1 MKSLGTCE
9 LYVSACGTIEHAN
22 AAAQH
27 VLGLAGDALRGQLVL
42 NRLDESS
49 RKRWRDFWLQWTPGT
64 PLEQAEAVQAPP
76 DLNIVRGDGSWVP
89 TCAKVRASRDGE
101 PGRAVLTLRPL
112 VAKPLSGNGPAPDS
126 LHDALTG
133 LPNRRGARDIIEAA
147 SALGA
152 HAGETISVACVDLD
166 NFRSVNEGYGHDLA
180 ESLLRRVGALL
191 QECAQGFG
199 RVCRSAGD
207 EFLII
212 RRSARSAEEMRG
224 FVPLFMSRLHRPIE
238 VGGETLVVTASVGV
252 ATQACEGNR
261 FDTLMQR
268 ASQAMSRAKRLGRN
282 TWYIALEESAPCLA
296 QQLIKTRLY
305 RAIEQGH
312 LALHYQPIVDLRT
325 GRLRSLEALM
335 RWEDEQLGQV
345 SPSIFIPIAE
355 ESGLM
360 AALGAWTLEQACRQ
374 AAQWRRS
381 HAVSGPIAVN
391 VSAVQ
396 LQRGEFEVDLRR
408 IMAEHAVS
416 PGMLELEVTESA
428 LIHDGAHLAALSSRL
443 RDLGVGI
450 AIDDFGTG
458 YSNLLYLKH
467 FHPSKIKIDRCF
479 VHTITSAPEDR
490 AIVRAVIDM
499 AHAIGAKVVAE
510 GVENEEVGRLL
521 CELGCD
527 EAQGYYF
534 ARPGPAAAMDEWL
547 SGEYPSCICS
557 VRAA

>member
-9 LYVSACGTIEHAN
+9 LYISACGTIEHTN

-27 VLGLAGDALRGQLVL
+27 VLGLPGDALRGQLVL
-42 NRLDESS
+42 NRLDEPS
-49 RKRWRDFWLQWTPGT
+49 RRRWREFWLQSTPGAQFDAGSVPT
-64 PLEQAEAVQAPP
+64 

-89 TCAKVRASRDGE
+89 TCAKVRASNEGE
-101 PGRAVLTLRPL
+101 PGHAVLTLKPL
-112 VAKPLSGNGPAPDS
+112 VAKPLSDGGKAPDS

-133 LPNRRGARDIIEAA
+133 LPNRRGARDVIEAA
-147 SALGA
+147 SAIGA
-152 HAGETISVACVDLD
+152 QAGETISVACIDLD
-166 NFRSVNEGYGHDLA
+166 NFRSVNEGYGHDVA
-180 ESLLRRVGALL
+180 ESVLRCVGELLL
-191 QECAQGFG
+191 ECAQGFG

-212 RRSARSAEEMRG
+212 RRSAQSAEEMRN
-224 FVPLFMSRLHRPIE
+224 FVPSFMSRLHRPIE
-238 VGGETLVVTASVGV
+238 AGGETLIVTASVGL
-252 ATQACEGNR
+252 ATQPCEGNR

-282 TWYIALEESAPCLA
+282 TWYIAPDETVPCL
-296 QQLIKTRLY
+296 QHQLIKTRLY
-305 RAIEQGH
+305 RAIEYGH
-312 LALHYQPIVDLRT
+312 LALHYQPIVDLNT
-325 GRLRSLEALM
+325 GRVRSFEALM
-335 RWEDEQLGQV
+335 RWKDEQLGQV
-345 SPSIFIPIAE
+345 SPATFIPIAE

-360 AALGAWTLEQACRQ
+360 AALGAWTIEQACRQ
-374 AAQWRRS
+374 SVQWREAHGTSR
-381 HAVSGPIAVN
+381 PIAVN

-396 LQRGEFEVDLRR
+396 LQRGEFEGDLQRL
-408 IMAEHAVS
+408 MTEYSVP

-428 LIHDGAHLAALSSRL
+428 LVHDGAHLAALSARL
-443 RDLGVGI
+443 REMGIGI

-467 FHPSKIKIDRCF
+467 FHPSKIKIDRSF
-479 VHTITSAPEDR
+479 VQTITSTVEDR

-510 GVENEEVGRLL
+510 GVESEEVGRLL

-534 ARPGPAAAMDEWL
+534 ARPAAAGDMAPWL
-547 SGEYPSCICS
+547 MAEAVSLRGCC
-557 VRAA
+557 AA